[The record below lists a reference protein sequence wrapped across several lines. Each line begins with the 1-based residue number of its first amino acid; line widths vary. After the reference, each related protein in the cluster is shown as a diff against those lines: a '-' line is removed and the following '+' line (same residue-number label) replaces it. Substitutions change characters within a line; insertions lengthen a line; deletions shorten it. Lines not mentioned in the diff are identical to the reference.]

1 MTFPPFHWPCSKLV
15 ITGTTALAVTVRVAV
30 PAPVVLLALRVT
42 KIVPG
47 AFRRP

>member
-1 MTFPPFHWPCSKLV
+1 VLELV

-47 AFRRP
+47 AFGVLKSIRSRC